1 MLKSALNFAV
11 GFFDLLMEEK
21 YLQSA
26 TQANEGGRGILLSHQ
41 TNHLLLFFVVQQYA
55 RNLKACPD

>member
-1 MLKSALNFAV
+1 MLKLALNFAV
-11 GFFDLLMEEK
+11 GFFDSPMEEK

-41 TNHLLLFFVVQQYA
+41 TNQLLLFFVVQQHTCGLQA
-55 RNLKACPD
+55 